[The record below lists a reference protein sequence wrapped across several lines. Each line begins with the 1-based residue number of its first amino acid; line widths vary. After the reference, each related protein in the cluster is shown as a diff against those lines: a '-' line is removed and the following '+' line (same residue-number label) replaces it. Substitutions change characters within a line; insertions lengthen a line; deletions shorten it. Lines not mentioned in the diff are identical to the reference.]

1 MDDMTINWTAVNV
14 VFGILTFLGG
24 IMFAVTAKIFNLSIS
39 QKLTKLKDEILGQI
53 RLEFSNK
60 EVTNTKIGEL
70 ERRVDVL
77 EVLKGRKK

>member
-1 MDDMTINWTAVNV
+1 MIEAINWTAINV
-14 VFGILTFLGG
+14 VFGILIFFGG
-24 IMFAVTAKIFNLSIS
+24 VVFAATAKIFNLSIS
-39 QKLTKLKDEILGQI
+39 QKLVALKDEIVAQI

-77 EVLKGRKK
+77 EINGKKKR

>member
-1 MDDMTINWTAVNV
+1 MDDVAINWTAVNV
-14 VFGILTFLGG
+14 VFGILTFFGG
-24 IMFAVTAKIFNLSIS
+24 VMFAVTAKIFNLSIS

-53 RLEFSNK
+53 RHEFSNK

-77 EVLKGRKK
+77 EAARGRKQ

>member
-14 VFGILTFLGG
+14 IFGILTFLGG

-39 QKLTKLKDEILGQI
+39 QKLTNLKDEILTLI
-53 RLEFSNK
+53 RIEFSNK
-60 EVTNTKIGEL
+60 ELTNTKIEDL

-77 EVLKGRKK
+77 EAAKVRKQ

>member
-1 MDDMTINWTAVNV
+1 MDDVAINWTAVNV

-39 QKLTKLKDEILGQI
+39 QKLTKLKDEILAQI

-77 EVLKGRKK
+77 ETVKGRKQ

>member
-1 MDDMTINWTAVNV
+1 MNEAINWTAINV
-14 VFGILTFLGG
+14 VFGILTFFGG
-24 IMFAVTAKIFNLSIS
+24 VMFAVTAKIFNLSIS
-39 QKLTKLKDEILGQI
+39 QKLVALKDEILAQI

-77 EVLKGRKK
+77 EINGKKKR

>member
-1 MDDMTINWTAVNV
+1 MPEMINWTAINV
-14 VFGILTFLGG
+14 VFGILTFFGG

-39 QKLTKLKDEILGQI
+39 QKLTSLKDDILAQI

-70 ERRVDVL
+70 GRRVDVL
-77 EVLKGRKK
+77 ESEKGRKK